1 MIKDLPKIVDLTSQ
15 ECSNFTFKPI
25 ISERSG
31 LGRFVTDCVIVDDEL
46 IVENEHILLNSIEEI
61 RCGYLEKV
69 EDRIETVYCDSIEEV
84 FDFVDEKRK
93 DKEVAPFFGVPMGTY
108 FPFYEVDKIGGG
120 FLIIR
125 TNSEE
130 FGIYFPTEKTTFEKQ
145 WEKDSQEKEATEGE
159 E

>member
-1 MIKDLPKIVDLTSQ
+1 MIKDLQKIVDLTSQ
-15 ECSNFTFKPI
+15 ECSNYAFKPI

-31 LGRFVTDCVIVDDEL
+31 TGCYLTDCVIVDDEL

-61 RCGYLEKV
+61 KYGYLKKV

-84 FDFVDEKRK
+84 FDFVDKKRK
-93 DKEVAPFFGVPMGTY
+93 DKEVSPFFGVPMGTH
-108 FPFYEVDKIGGG
+108 FPFYEIDKVGGG

-125 TNSEE
+125 TDSEE

-145 WEKDSQEKEATEGE
+145 WDKDSQEKDSTEGE